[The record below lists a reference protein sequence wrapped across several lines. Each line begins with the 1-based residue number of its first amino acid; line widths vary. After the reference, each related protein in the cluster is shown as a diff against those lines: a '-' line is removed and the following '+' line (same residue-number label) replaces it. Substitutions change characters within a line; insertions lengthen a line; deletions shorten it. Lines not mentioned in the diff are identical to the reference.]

1 MPSNNRVDRLNSQLK
16 KNIYEIL
23 SQRVKNPNLTEMFS
37 VTEVSC
43 DRDLTLA
50 KVYISI
56 FSTDSVRAQKTFEAI
71 KQSGGF
77 VRGSL
82 LKSMNIHAVPQL
94 VFELD
99 NRMENQ
105 DRITKILMEIKSEN
119 QSSDS

>member
-1 MPSNNRVDRLNSQLK
+1 MTSNNRVDRLNSQLK

-50 KVYISI
+50 KVYISV
-56 FSTDSVRAQKTFEAI
+56 FSGDSVRAQKTFEAI
-71 KQSGGF
+71 KQSAGF
-77 VRGSL
+77 VRSSL
-82 LKSMNIHAVPQL
+82 LKSMHIHAVPQL

-105 DRITKILMEIKSEN
+105 DKISKILMEIKSEN
-119 QSSDS
+119 KPSDS